1 MSWTGLT
8 LGRRDVLYGLAS
20 TGVAATLGWSP
31 FLLAQ
36 QGEREAPLMKPIPA
50 TGERIPA
57 VGMGTWITFNVGE
70 LEAMRA
76 QRAEVVAELF
86 AQGGRII
93 DSSPMYGTSEAVV
106 GYCLEQLDEP
116 DDLFTATKVWTRM
129 AEDGAAQMAES
140 RRLWGIETFDLMQ
153 VHNLVDWQR
162 HLPRLLDDKA
172 QGRIRYVGVTTSHGS
187 RHDELIS
194 IMRNEPIDFVQ
205 LTYNI
210 LDREP
215 EDTILP
221 LARERGIAVIANRPF
236 RQKRLIER
244 YQDKPLPDWA
254 DEIDCANWAQF
265 LLKFIVSH
273 PDVTCTI
280 PATTRVDHMREDTGA
295 MYGRQPD
302 QAMRE
307 RMVRYVEQ
315 L

>member
-1 MSWTGLT
+1 MTRSACFSRRRFLGGLVGTG
-8 LGRRDVLYGLAS
+8 
-20 TGVAATLGWSP
+20 AAAALGWSP
-31 FLLAQ
+31 LTLAQ
-36 QGEREAPLMKPIPA
+36 QSSRDDPLMKPIPA

-57 VGMGTWITFNVGE
+57 IGMGTWITFNVGE

-76 QRAEVVAELF
+76 QRAGIVAELF

-116 DDLFTATKVWTRM
+116 DDLFAATKVWTRM
-129 AEDGAAQMAES
+129 ADSGAAQMAES
-140 RRLWGIETFDLMQ
+140 RRLWGVERFDLMQ
-153 VHNLVDWQR
+153 IHNLVDWQT
-162 HLPRLLDDKA
+162 HLPRLMDDKA
-172 QGRIRYVGVTTSHGS
+172 RGRIRYVGVTTSHGR
-187 RHDELIS
+187 RHDELMS

-215 EDTILP
+215 EDAILP

-236 RQKRLIER
+236 RQKQLIER
-244 YQDKPLPDWA
+244 YRNEPLPEWA
-254 DEIDCANWAQF
+254 GEIDCANWPQF

-307 RMVRYVEQ
+307 RMVRYVEG